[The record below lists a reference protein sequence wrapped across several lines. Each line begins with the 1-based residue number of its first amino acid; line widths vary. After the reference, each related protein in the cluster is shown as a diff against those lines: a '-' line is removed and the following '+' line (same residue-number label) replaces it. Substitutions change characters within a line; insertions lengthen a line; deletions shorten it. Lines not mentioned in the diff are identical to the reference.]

1 MSSARNKYVTPNRK
15 VTWDKRATY
24 PLWYVP
30 EMPLKLL
37 RYRDLEE
44 KDPLGRDWRNALLE
58 DIKARG
64 MQCPL
69 LVANHQLMKN
79 EGGSYLYPDLA
90 MVVNKLYHLRVGRNR
105 RWALEKLGWKT
116 APCVVSGTVS
126 GLDCAS
132 EQITTPERLGEIWT
146 DGHISV
152 DRDMVHVYSK
162 CDPSAYAFPC
172 I

>member
-1 MSSARNKYVTPNRK
+1 
-15 VTWDKRATY
+15 
-24 PLWYVP
+24 
-30 EMPLKLL
+30 
-37 RYRDLEE
+37 
-44 KDPLGRDWRNALLE
+44 
-58 DIKARG
+58 
-64 MQCPL
+64 
-69 LVANHQLMKN
+69 
-79 EGGSYLYPDLA
+79 
-90 MVVNKLYHLRVGRNR
+90 MVVDKAYDLRVGRNR